1 MNSHPGLLS
10 SLPASRP
17 SFAFSPMRIDP
28 VSDEQRDQDQLH
40 HQVWLIT
47 NLFRPLRST
56 LYLQVQHTR
65 QNIKLGLHLC
75 PLSYAQV
82 YEGP

>member
-28 VSDEQRDQDQLH
+28 VSEEQRDQDQLH

-47 NLFRPLRST
+47 TSFCPLYIYNYSI
-56 LYLQVQHTR
+56 QHTACSIR
-65 QNIKLGLHLC
+65 DKTSSL
-75 PLSYAQV
+75 V
-82 YEGP
+82 